1 MTNGF
6 IGGIHPDYK
15 KTLTADKPIE
25 KLSYEKDEIVS
36 VPLSQH
42 IGAPAQ
48 ELVKKKEQ
56 VLCGQ
61 KIGASKGFISTNIHS
76 SVTGEVVSIGNLN
89 SPLTGK
95 VKGINIKIS
104 NPEDSPKQ
112 IDTGKKF
119 QDLILEAGI
128 VGMGGATFPTHVKL
142 SPPKKIDTLIIN
154 GAECEP
160 FLTCDYRLMIES
172 TEEIIKGAK
181 IIQDELKIEKLIIAV
196 EDNKPEAIKA
206 FNKYIHGFNFEVKAL
221 PTVYPQGGE
230 KQLILSVLGRIV
242 PEGKLPL
249 EVGVIV
255 HNVATC
261 KALYDAVENGLPL
274 TERAVTVTGAVKEP
288 KNLLVK
294 IGTPVSKLIDACGGY
309 VGEPEKIVIG
319 GPMMGFSAN
328 TTDMPVSKATSG
340 VIVFRKEDLPSLKM
354 TNCIRCGRCVSACP
368 MGLVPAIMEQ
378 FAISELYERLL
389 DWHVLNCIECGCC
402 SYVCP
407 ARRPLVGY
415 FKTGKRQVMNI
426 VKERENK

>member
-25 KLSYEKDEIVS
+25 TLSYEKDEIVS
-36 VPLSQH
+36 IPLSQH

-56 VLCGQ
+56 ILCGQ
-61 KIGASKGFISTNIHS
+61 KIGASKGLISTNIHS
-76 SVTGEVVSIGNLN
+76 SVTGEVISIGNLN

-95 VKGINIKIS
+95 VKGINIKIT
-104 NPEDSPKQ
+104 NPDDPPKL
-112 IDTGKKF
+112 IDTSKKF
-119 QDLILEAGI
+119 QDIILEAGI

-142 SPPKKIDTLIIN
+142 SPPKKIDTLIVN

-160 FLTCDYRLMIES
+160 FLTCDYRIMLEH
-172 TEEIIKGAK
+172 TEEIVKGAK
-181 IIQDELKIEKLIIAV
+181 AIQEKLKIENMIIAV
-196 EDNKPEAIKA
+196 ENNKPDAIQA
-206 FNKYIHGFNFEVKAL
+206 FREFSKGFNFKVEEL
-221 PTVYPQGGE
+221 ETIYPQGGE

-255 HNVATC
+255 QNVATC
-261 KALYDAVENGLPL
+261 KAVYEAVEKGMPL
-274 TERAVTVTGAVKEP
+274 TERVVTVTGAVKEP

-294 IGTPVSKLIDACGGY
+294 IGTPVTKLIDVCGGY
-309 VGEPEKIVIG
+309 LGEPEKIVIG
-319 GPMMGFSAN
+319 GPMMGMSTSTAD
-328 TTDMPVSKATSG
+328 TPVTKGTSG
-340 VIVFRKEDLPSLKM
+340 VIVFRKEDLPNLKM
-354 TNCIRCGRCVSACP
+354 TNCIRCGRCVKVCP

-378 FAISELYERLL
+378 FAISELYEKLL

-415 FKTGKRQVMNI
+415 FKTGKRQVMKI